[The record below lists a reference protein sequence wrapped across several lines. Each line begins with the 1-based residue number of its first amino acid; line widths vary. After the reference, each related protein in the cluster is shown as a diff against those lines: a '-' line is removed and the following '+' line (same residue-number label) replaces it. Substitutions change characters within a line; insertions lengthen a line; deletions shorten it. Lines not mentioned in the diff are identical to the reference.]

1 MFSVLN
7 KRERAKPFVRDSTDP
22 GADLQSSL
30 DASTDADSYN
40 RLRGMIKH
48 TEREKYKFK
57 SRLTL
62 GQMMLKKRRALIYFF
77 NVTLTHLLV
86 TLSFSLLPTN

>member
-1 MFSVLN
+1 MIFSVLN

-57 SRLTL
+57 SRLIL
-62 GQMMLKKRRALIYFF
+62 GQMMLKKKKSFD
-77 NVTLTHLLV
+77 LL
-86 TLSFSLLPTN
+86 F

>member
-22 GADLQSSL
+22 GTDLQSSL
-30 DASTDADSYN
+30 DAGTHTDSYK

-48 TEREKYKFK
+48 TEREKYKFR

-62 GQMMLKKRRALIYFF
+62 GQMMLRKRRALIYFF

>member
-1 MFSVLN
+1 MMFSVLN

-62 GQMMLKKRRALIYFF
+62 GQMMLKKKKSFD
-77 NVTLTHLLV
+77 LL
-86 TLSFSLLPTN
+86 F